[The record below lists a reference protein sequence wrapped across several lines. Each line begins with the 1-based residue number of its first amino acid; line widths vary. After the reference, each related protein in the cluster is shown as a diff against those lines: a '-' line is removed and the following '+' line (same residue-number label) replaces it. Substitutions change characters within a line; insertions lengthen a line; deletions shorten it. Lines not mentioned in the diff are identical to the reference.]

1 MERGEYQVQS
11 SSRGPGQEEDVHQV
25 GRIHSLINQSMR
37 HLINQMSIHLSIDNV
52 VQNNSF
58 LTSIDLFFKKS
69 LSLKS
74 KIEYY
79 FINLKEFRVS
89 ISM

>member
-37 HLINQMSIHLSIDNV
+37 HLSMRHLINQMSIHLSIDNV

-58 LTSIDLFFKKS
+58 LTSIDLFFNQ
-69 LSLKS
+69 
-74 KIEYY
+74 KIA
-79 FINLKEFRVS
+79 FT
-89 ISM
+89 